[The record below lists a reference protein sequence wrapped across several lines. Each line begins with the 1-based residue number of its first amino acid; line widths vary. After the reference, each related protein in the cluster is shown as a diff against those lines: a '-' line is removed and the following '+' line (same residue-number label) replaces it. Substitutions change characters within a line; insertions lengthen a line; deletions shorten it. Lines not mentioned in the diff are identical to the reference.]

1 MSNKPIPVPQIRGH
15 YTSGHEWIPAGEPT
29 LEVYSPLDGSHL
41 GGVPIATS
49 SSIDQVVENANTA
62 FKAWSSTPLKERV
75 QVLFRFKTLLE
86 RHHAELADLIQA
98 ENGKTW
104 TEAKAEI
111 DKGIEVLEFA
121 CALPQIWDQ
130 GLLEVSTGVSCQYER
145 YPLGTVLSIVPF
157 NFPAMVPMWTIPI
170 AIGCGN
176 TFILKPSELVPLTAV
191 RLAELFTEAGLPPG
205 VFNVVH
211 GTRETTEY
219 LIDHP
224 GITALSFVGSTK
236 VARTVYQRAAN
247 LGKRA
252 LALGGAKNHLVVV
265 PDADP
270 EITAKNVVA
279 SAMGCAG
286 QRCMA
291 ASVLILVGDTGTILD
306 QIVEEAKKIRVGVDL
321 GAVIS
326 AAAKER
332 IEGYINRAE
341 AAGYKILL
349 DGRGALVKGKE
360 AGTYIGPTLIEGV
373 PPGAECACDEIFGP
387 VLSIIHTQTLDE
399 AIAIEN
405 SNPYGNAA
413 SIYTSSGAVARYFS
427 ERANAGM
434 VGINIGVPVPREPF
448 SFGGWNDSKFGHG
461 DITGMDSVRF
471 WTKLKKITT
480 KWTASASQN
489 WMS

>member
-1 MSNKPIPVPQIRGH
+1 MSTSTLIQTSTRGH
-15 YTSGHEWIPAGEPT
+15 FTNGQPWIPAQEN
-29 LEVYSPLDGSHL
+29 LIEVHSPLDGTLL
-41 GGVPIATS
+41 GAVPIATAS
-49 SSIDQVVENANTA
+49 TIDQVVKNATEA
-62 FKAWSSTPLKERV
+62 FKSWSKTPLKERA
-75 QVLFRFKTLLE
+75 QVLFRFRNLLE
-86 RHHAELADLIQA
+86 KHLAELTDLIQL

-104 TEAKAEI
+104 AEAKAEI

-121 CALPQIWDQ
+121 TSLPQIWDDQ
-130 GLLEVSTGVSCQYER
+130 ILEVSSGVNCQYER
-145 YPLGTVLSIVPF
+145 YPIGVVLSIAPF

-176 TFILKPSELVPLTAV
+176 AFILKPSELVPLTAV
-191 RLAELFTEAGLPPG
+191 RLGELFSEAGLPPG

-211 GTRETTEY
+211 GQKETTEY

-224 GITALSFVGSTK
+224 GIQALSFVGSTK
-236 VARTVYQRAAN
+236 VARLVYQRASN
-247 LGKRA
+247 LGKKA
-252 LALGGAKNHLVVV
+252 LALGGAKNHLIVV

-270 EITAKNVVA
+270 EITAKNVIA

-291 ASVLILVGDTGTILD
+291 ASVLILVGDTGNILD
-306 QIVEEAKKIRVGVDL
+306 QIIAEARKIRVGEEL

-326 AAAKER
+326 PAAKTR
-332 IEGYINRAE
+332 IEGYIDRAE
-341 AAGYKILL
+341 AAGYKILV
-349 DGRGALVKGKE
+349 DGRGAIVAGKE
-360 AGTYIGPTLIEGV
+360 NGTYVGPTLIEGV
-373 PPGAECACDEIFGP
+373 PAGAECACDEIFGP
-387 VLSIIHTQTLDE
+387 VLSIIQVNTLDE

-413 SIYTSSGAVARYFS
+413 SIYTTSGAVARYFS
-427 ERANAGM
+427 ERASAGM
-434 VGINIGVPVPREPF
+434 VGVNIGVPVPREPF

-461 DITGMDSVRF
+461 DITGMDGVRF

-480 KWTASASQN
+480 KWTASAAQN

>member
-1 MSNKPIPVPQIRGH
+1 MSSQAIPVPQIRGH
-15 YTSGHEWIPAGEPT
+15 YTFGHEWIPAGESN

-49 SSIDQVVENANTA
+49 PTIDQVVENANTA
-62 FKAWSSTPLKERV
+62 FKTWSSTPLKERV

-86 RHHAELADLIQA
+86 KHHVELADLIQA

-111 DKGIEVLEFA
+111 DKGVEVLEFA

-236 VARTVYQRAAN
+236 VLPI
-247 LGKRA
+247 LGKE
-252 LALGGAKNHLVVV
+252 H
-265 PDADP
+265 
-270 EITAKNVVA
+270 
-279 SAMGCAG
+279 
-286 QRCMA
+286 
-291 ASVLILVGDTGTILD
+291 
-306 QIVEEAKKIRVGVDL
+306 
-321 GAVIS
+321 
-326 AAAKER
+326 
-332 IEGYINRAE
+332 
-341 AAGYKILL
+341 
-349 DGRGALVKGKE
+349 
-360 AGTYIGPTLIEGV
+360 
-373 PPGAECACDEIFGP
+373 
-387 VLSIIHTQTLDE
+387 
-399 AIAIEN
+399 
-405 SNPYGNAA
+405 
-413 SIYTSSGAVARYFS
+413 
-427 ERANAGM
+427 
-434 VGINIGVPVPREPF
+434 
-448 SFGGWNDSKFGHG
+448 
-461 DITGMDSVRF
+461 
-471 WTKLKKITT
+471 
-480 KWTASASQN
+480 
-489 WMS
+489 

>member
-1 MSNKPIPVPQIRGH
+1 MSTATLTQTGTKGH
-15 YTSGHEWIPAGEPT
+15 FTNGQAWIPAQEN
-29 LEVYSPLDGSHL
+29 LIEVHSPLDGTLL
-41 GGVPIATS
+41 GAVPVGTPS
-49 SSIDQVVENANTA
+49 TIDQVVENATTA
-62 FKAWSSTPLKERV
+62 FKTWSKTPLKERV

-86 RHHAELADLIQA
+86 KHSTELADLIQL

-104 TEAKAEI
+104 PEAKAEI
-111 DKGIEVLEFA
+111 DKGIEVLEFSTS
-121 CALPQIWDQ
+121 LPQIWDDQ
-130 GLLEVSTGVSCQYER
+130 VLEVSSGVNCQYER
-145 YPLGTVLSIVPF
+145 YPIGVVLSIAPF

-176 TFILKPSELVPLTAV
+176 AFILKPSELVPLTAV
-191 RLAELFTEAGLPPG
+191 RLGELFSEAGLPPG

-211 GTRETTEY
+211 GQKETTEY

-224 GITALSFVGSTK
+224 GIQALSFVGSTK
-236 VARTVYQRAAN
+236 VAKLVYQRASS
-247 LGKRA
+247 LGKKA

-270 EITAKNVVA
+270 QITAKNVIA

-291 ASVLILVGDTGTILD
+291 ASVLILVGDTGNILD
-306 QIVEEAKKIRVGVDL
+306 QIISEARKIRVGEEL

-326 AAAKER
+326 PTAKTR
-332 IEGYINRAE
+332 IEGYIDRAE
-341 AAGYKILL
+341 AAGYKILV
-349 DGRGALVKGKE
+349 DGRGASVAGKE
-360 AGTYIGPTLIEGV
+360 NGTYVGPTLIEGV
-373 PPGAECACDEIFGP
+373 PAGAECACDEIFGP
-387 VLSIIHTQTLDE
+387 VLSIIKVNTLDQ

-413 SIYTSSGAVARYFS
+413 SIYTTSGAVARYFS

-434 VGINIGVPVPREPF
+434 VGVNIGVPVPREPF

-461 DITGMDSVRF
+461 DITGMDGVRF

-480 KWTASASQN
+480 KWTASAAQN

>member
-1 MSNKPIPVPQIRGH
+1 MSSQTIPVPQIRGH
-15 YTSGHEWIPAGEPT
+15 YTSGHEWIPAGEST
-29 LEVYSPLDGSHL
+29 LEVISPLDGSYL
-41 GGVPIATS
+41 GGVPIAQS
-49 SSIDQVVENANTA
+49 STIDQVVENANTA
-62 FKAWSSTPLKERV
+62 FKTWSSTPLKERV

-86 RHHAELADLIQA
+86 RHLAELADLIQA

-121 CALPQIWDQ
+121 CALPQTWDQ
-130 GLLEVSTGVSCQYER
+130 GLLEVSSGVSCQYER

-157 NFPAMVPMWTIPI
+157 NFPAMVPLWTIPI

-191 RLAELFTEAGLPPG
+191 RLAELFNEAGLPPG

-236 VARTVYQRAAN
+236 VARMVYQRAAN

-265 PDADP
+265 PDANP

-306 QIVEEAKKIRVGVDL
+306 QIVEEVKKIKIGEDL

-326 AAAKER
+326 AVAKER

-341 AAGYKILL
+341 AAGYRILV
-349 DGRGALVKGKE
+349 DGRGATVKGKE
-360 AGTYIGPTLIEGV
+360 AGTYVGPTLIEGV
-373 PPGAECACDEIFGP
+373 PLGAECACDEIFGP
-387 VLSIIHTQTLDE
+387 VLSIIRTKTLDE

-405 SNPYGNAA
+405 NNPYGNAA

-461 DITGMDSVRF
+461 DITGMDGVRF

>member
-1 MSNKPIPVPQIRGH
+1 MSTSTLIQTSTRGH
-15 YTSGHEWIPAGEPT
+15 FTNGQPWIPAQEN
-29 LEVYSPLDGSHL
+29 LIEVHSPLDGTLL
-41 GGVPIATS
+41 GTVPIATAS
-49 SSIDQVVENANTA
+49 TIDQVVENAAEA
-62 FKAWSSTPLKERV
+62 FKSWSKTPLKERV

-86 RHHAELADLIQA
+86 KHLTELANLIQL

-104 TEAKAEI
+104 PEAKAEI

-121 CALPQIWDQ
+121 TSLPQIWDDQ
-130 GLLEVSTGVSCQYER
+130 VLEVSSGVNCQYER
-145 YPLGTVLSIVPF
+145 YPIGVVLSIAPF

-176 TFILKPSELVPLTAV
+176 AFILKPSELVPLTAV
-191 RLAELFTEAGLPPG
+191 RLGELFSEAGLPPG

-211 GTRETTEY
+211 GQRETTEY

-224 GITALSFVGSTK
+224 GIQVLSFVGSTK
-236 VARTVYQRAAN
+236 VAKLVYQRAST
-247 LGKRA
+247 LGKKA
-252 LALGGAKNHLVVV
+252 LALGGAKNHLIVV

-270 EITAKNVVA
+270 EITAKNVIA

-291 ASVLILVGDTGTILD
+291 ASVLILVGDTGNILD
-306 QIVEEAKKIRVGVDL
+306 QIISEARKIRVGEEL

-326 AAAKER
+326 PAAKTR
-332 IEGYINRAE
+332 IEGYIDRAE
-341 AAGYKILL
+341 AAGYKILV
-349 DGRGALVKGKE
+349 DGRGANVAGKE
-360 AGTYIGPTLIEGV
+360 NGTYVGPTLIEGV
-373 PPGAECACDEIFGP
+373 PAGAECACDEIFGP
-387 VLSIIHTQTLDE
+387 VLSIIQVNTLDE

-405 SNPYGNAA
+405 INPYGNAA
-413 SIYTSSGAVARYFS
+413 SIYTTSGAVARYFS
-427 ERANAGM
+427 ERASAGM
-434 VGINIGVPVPREPF
+434 VGVNIGVPVPREPF

-461 DITGMDSVRF
+461 DITGMDGVRF

-480 KWTASASQN
+480 KWTASAAQN

>member
-1 MSNKPIPVPQIRGH
+1 MSSKAITVPQTRGH
-15 YTSGHEWIPAGEPT
+15 YTGAYEWIPAGEST
-29 LEVYSPLDGSHL
+29 LEVISPLDGAIL
-41 GGVPIATS
+41 GAVPLASPQTVNEIVQQA
-49 SSIDQVVENANTA
+49 QTA
-62 FKAWSSTPLKERV
+62 FVSWSATPLKERV

-86 RHHAELADLIQA
+86 QHHVELANLIQA

-104 TEAKAEI
+104 AEAKAEL

-121 CALPQIWDQ
+121 CSLPQIWDQ
-130 GLLEVSTGVSCQYER
+130 GILEVSTGVSCQYER
-145 YPLGTVLSIVPF
+145 YPLGVVLSIVPF
-157 NFPAMVPMWTIPI
+157 NFPAMVPLWTIPI

-176 TFILKPSELVPLTAV
+176 SFILKPSELVPLTAV
-191 RLAELFTEAGLPPG
+191 RLAELLTAAGLPPG

-219 LIDHP
+219 LIEHP
-224 GITALSFVGSTK
+224 GISALSFVGSTK
-236 VARTVYQRAAN
+236 VARQVYQRASN
-247 LGKRA
+247 LGKRV

-270 EITAKNVVA
+270 DITAKNVVA

-291 ASVLILVGDTGTILD
+291 ASVLILVGNTGNILE
-306 QIVEEAKKIRVGVDL
+306 QILAEAQKIRVGEDL
-321 GAVIS
+321 GSVIS

-332 IEGYINRAE
+332 IEGYISRAE
-341 AAGYKILL
+341 KAGYRILL
-349 DGRGALVKGKE
+349 DGRGAQVAGKE
-360 AGTYIGPTLIEGV
+360 NGTYVGPTLIAGL

-387 VLSIIHTQTLDE
+387 VLSIIQVKTLDE

-434 VGINIGVPVPREPF
+434 VGVNIGVPVPREPF

-461 DITGMDSVRF
+461 DITGMDGVRF

-480 KWTASASQN
+480 KWTASAAQN

>member
-1 MSNKPIPVPQIRGH
+1 MSTATLTQTGTKGH
-15 YTSGHEWIPAGEPT
+15 FTNGQAWIPAQEN
-29 LEVYSPLDGSHL
+29 LIEVHSPLDGTLL
-41 GGVPIATS
+41 GAVPVGTPS
-49 SSIDQVVENANTA
+49 TIDQVVENATTA
-62 FKAWSSTPLKERV
+62 FKTWSKTPLKERV

-86 RHHAELADLIQA
+86 KHSTELADLIQL

-104 TEAKAEI
+104 PEAKAEI
-111 DKGIEVLEFA
+111 DKGIEVLEFSTS
-121 CALPQIWDQ
+121 LPQIWDDQ
-130 GLLEVSTGVSCQYER
+130 VLEVSSGVNCQYER
-145 YPLGTVLSIVPF
+145 YPIGVVLSIAPF

-176 TFILKPSELVPLTAV
+176 AFILKPSELVPLTAV
-191 RLAELFTEAGLPPG
+191 RLGELFSEAGLPPG

-211 GTRETTEY
+211 GQKETTEY

-224 GITALSFVGSTK
+224 GIQALSFVGSTK
-236 VARTVYQRAAN
+236 VAKLVYQRASS
-247 LGKRA
+247 LGKKA

-270 EITAKNVVA
+270 QITAKNVIA

-291 ASVLILVGDTGTILD
+291 ASVLILVGDTGNILD
-306 QIVEEAKKIRVGVDL
+306 QIIAEARKITVGEEL

-326 AAAKER
+326 PTAKTR
-332 IEGYINRAE
+332 IEGYIDRAE
-341 AAGYKILL
+341 AAGYKILV
-349 DGRGALVKGKE
+349 DGRGASVAGKE
-360 AGTYIGPTLIEGV
+360 NGTYVGPTLIEGV
-373 PPGAECACDEIFGP
+373 PAGAECACDEIFGP
-387 VLSIIHTQTLDE
+387 VLSIIKVNTLDQ

-413 SIYTSSGAVARYFS
+413 SIYTTSGAVARYFS

-434 VGINIGVPVPREPF
+434 VGVNIGVPVPREPF

-461 DITGMDSVRF
+461 DITGMDGVRF

-480 KWTASASQN
+480 KWTASAAQN

>member
-1 MSNKPIPVPQIRGH
+1 MSSKAITVPQTRGH
-15 YTSGHEWIPAGEPT
+15 YTGAYEWIPAGEST
-29 LEVYSPLDGSHL
+29 LEVISPLDGAIL
-41 GGVPIATS
+41 GAVPLASPQTVNEIVQQA
-49 SSIDQVVENANTA
+49 QTA
-62 FKAWSSTPLKERV
+62 FVSWSATPLKERV

-86 RHHAELADLIQA
+86 QHHVELANLIQA

-104 TEAKAEI
+104 AEAKAEL

-121 CALPQIWDQ
+121 CSLPQIWDQ
-130 GLLEVSTGVSCQYER
+130 GILEVSSGVSCQYER
-145 YPLGTVLSIVPF
+145 YPLGVVLSIVPF
-157 NFPAMVPMWTIPI
+157 NFPAMVPLWTIPI

-176 TFILKPSELVPLTAV
+176 SFILKPSELVPLTAV
-191 RLAELFTEAGLPPG
+191 RLAELLTAAGLPPG

-219 LIDHP
+219 LIEHP
-224 GITALSFVGSTK
+224 GISALSFVGSTK
-236 VARTVYQRAAN
+236 VARQVYQRASN
-247 LGKRA
+247 LGKRV

-270 EITAKNVVA
+270 DITAKNVVA

-291 ASVLILVGDTGTILD
+291 ASVLILVGDTGNILE
-306 QIVEEAKKIRVGVDL
+306 QILAEAQKIRVGEDL
-321 GAVIS
+321 GSVIS

-332 IEGYINRAE
+332 IEGYISRAE
-341 AAGYKILL
+341 KAGYRILL
-349 DGRGALVKGKE
+349 DGRGAQVTGKE
-360 AGTYIGPTLIEGV
+360 KGSYVGPTLIAGV

-387 VLSIIHTQTLDE
+387 VLSIIQVKTLDE

-434 VGINIGVPVPREPF
+434 VGVNIGVPVPREPF

-461 DITGMDSVRF
+461 DITGMDGVRF

-480 KWTASASQN
+480 KWTASAAQN